1 MPNRSGGGG
10 SDGGGD
16 GDEESKVVRF
26 EMREGTS
33 KVLLALGEMEMDGD
47 DRIRFWRLKK
57 TRCW

>member
-1 MPNRSGGGG
+1 MPNRSSGGG
-10 SDGGGD
+10 SD

-47 DRIRFWRLKK
+47 DRIGFWRLKK
-57 TRCW
+57 TSCW